1 MTAQELIEILQDL
14 DPETEIYVQHRAGD
28 YWKTKLASLV
38 EDGDFGHITYSS
50 YHNQHKVVED
60 EGDYED
66 DQEVENKQEVFIL
79 GINQSY

>member
-60 EGDYED
+60 EGDELTSD
-66 DQEVENKQEVFIL
+66 GDTQEVFIL

>member
-28 YWKTKLASLV
+28 YWKTKLVSLV

-50 YHNQHKVVED
+50 YHNQHKVMEYED
-60 EGDYED
+60 EELTSDGDT
-66 DQEVENKQEVFIL
+66 QEVFIL